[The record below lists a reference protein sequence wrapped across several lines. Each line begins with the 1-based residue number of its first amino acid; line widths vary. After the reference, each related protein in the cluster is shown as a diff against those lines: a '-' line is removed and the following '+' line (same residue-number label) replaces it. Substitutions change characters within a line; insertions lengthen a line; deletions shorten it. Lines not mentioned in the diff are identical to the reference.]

1 MNNENLFQNN
11 NDKSATA
18 FDFILAGL
26 MLFGAII
33 AAITV
38 YLYVFNPNAALAK
51 RLPRVSAPIIFDYL
65 FMCLQIIIGVLTAI
79 SVFFFKKKV
88 IMGFIIGLGINA
100 SAYFYQMLFRSTIE
114 RNISEYIIPYSM
126 GPILII
132 IILANLLRTKNNSI

>member
-1 MNNENLFQNN
+1 MNNEDIFQNN
-11 NDKSATA
+11 SDKTNTA
-18 FDFILAGL
+18 FEFILAGL

-38 YLYVFNPNAALAK
+38 YLYIFNPGAALAK
-51 RLPRVSAPIIFDYL
+51 RLPKVSTPNILDYL

-88 IMGFIIGLGINA
+88 IVGFIIGLGINA

-132 IILANLLRTKNNSI
+132 IILVNLLRTKNNTI